1 MKTLKTA
8 AILLVLTIAVT
19 SCSSK
24 KVENEETTETSATEN
39 TSENNTNEVAADVLE
54 ADAKR
59 MGELACQS
67 RANFDKWKAN
77 EITREQMEELNAP
90 LNVEMKEINVRFEG
104 EYTAD
109 VEKVKRFQDIFQG
122 IFQTCAPASQQ

>member
-8 AILLVLTIAVT
+8 AVLIALALTVA

-24 KVENEETTETSATEN
+24 QSENQESTEN
-39 TSENNTNEVAADVLE
+39 TSIENTTENNSSTKVDILE

-90 LNVEMKEINVRFEG
+90 LNVEMQEINVRFEG

>member
-1 MKTLKTA
+1 MKRLKTA
-8 AILLVLTIAVT
+8 AILVALTIAIT

-24 KVENEETTETSATEN
+24 QAETKETTETSAIEN
-39 TSENNTNEVAADVLE
+39 TSESNTNAVVADVLE

-77 EITREQMEELNAP
+77 EITKEKMEELNAP
-90 LNVEMKEINVRFEG
+90 LNVEMQEINLRFEG

-122 IFQTCAPASQQ
+122 IFQTCAPAVTQ

>member
-1 MKTLKTA
+1 
-8 AILLVLTIAVT
+8 
-19 SCSSK
+19 
-24 KVENEETTETSATEN
+24 
-39 TSENNTNEVAADVLE
+39 
-54 ADAKR
+54 

-90 LNVEMKEINVRFEG
+90 LNVEMQEINVRFEG

-122 IFQTCAPASQQ
+122 IFQTCAPAAQ

>member
-8 AILLVLTIAVT
+8 AILLALTFAIT

-24 KVENEETTETSATEN
+24 QAETEETTETSAIEN
-39 TSENNTNEVAADVLE
+39 TSESNTNAVVADVLE

-77 EITREQMEELNAP
+77 EITKEQMEELNAP
-90 LNVEMKEINVRFEG
+90 LNVEMQEINVRFEG

-109 VEKVKRFQDIFQG
+109 AGKVKRFQDIFQG
-122 IFQTCAPASQQ
+122 VFQTCAPASQ

>member
-8 AILLVLTIAVT
+8 AVLIALALTVA

-24 KVENEETTETSATEN
+24 QAENQESTEN
-39 TSENNTNEVAADVLE
+39 TSIENTTENNSSTKVDILE

-90 LNVEMKEINVRFEG
+90 LNVEMQEINVRFEG